1 MIVFLQACKGT
12 QPKQTFEQGFF
23 AGNHCLVYCLCN
35 CTLYYVLHSWECR
48 QWFPWE
54 NKDMCQIR
62 KTQYWH
68 RVNHETKIPWECR
81 KPKLCN
87 QVPSLALLNGRPL
100 VWRKLKQVG
109 CYDVSKFRFVTIDSC
124 ALIHSRNVHKSELWT

>member
-81 KPKLCN
+81 KPN
-87 QVPSLALLNGRPL
+87 TVGIQSLKIGKKVLGSFDNIFHVYLMNGLQKYKKKKISRWL
-100 VWRKLKQVG
+100 
-109 CYDVSKFRFVTIDSC
+109 FEIIHIIRFEI
-124 ALIHSRNVHKSELWT
+124 